1 MLQGNAGLKPK
12 EGEYT
17 SRPWEWPINLRV
29 CILGI
34 LYTVLRLLVDV
45 LLNLVFDG
53 LVLLDSLVDIL
64 IEFLKSLF
72 SFAN

>member
-29 CILGI
+29 
-34 LYTVLRLLVDV
+34 
-45 LLNLVFDG
+45 
-53 LVLLDSLVDIL
+53 SLSFDIL
-64 IEFLKSLF
+64 IFNEKEVTQLK
-72 SFAN
+72 